1 VWRLARR
8 VVIYGALA
16 FILLILG
23 LFTLL
28 HTPWFKHY
36 ARDFVV
42 RQSHSLLEGD
52 LSIGNL
58 DGNFLS
64 GLVLDDV
71 VIRQG
76 GTTPVR
82 IRKLGVH
89 YSVSQIARGNAILI
103 DRLEIQG
110 LTLSVARLP
119 SGGLNIGSLFKKR
132 APSGKPRRTID
143 IRQIQL
149 DDADLIFNDAWGP
162 SWMRLPRHVTHLTST
177 LGFLWREGRFDFPI
191 GALRVKAPSGI
202 LGAQLYR
209 RRVHR
214 HRRLVCPQRRAPIGW
229 HRHELRH
236 GVQEV
241 GLRR

>member
-1 VWRLARR
+1 MRVWRLARR

-16 FILLILG
+16 FTLLILG

-52 LSIGNL
+52 LSIGKL

-76 GTTPVR
+76 EATPVR
-82 IRKLGVH
+82 IRRLGVH

-119 SGGLNIGSLFKKR
+119 SGGLNIGSLFRKR
-132 APSGKPRRTID
+132 APSGKPRRTVD

-149 DDADLIFNDAWGP
+149 DDADF
-162 SWMRLPRHVTHLTST
+162 
-177 LGFLWREGRFDFPI
+177 F
-191 GALRVKAPSGI
+191 
-202 LGAQLYR
+202 GAQLFDQLF
-209 RRVHR
+209 RVDVHDFFR
-214 HRRLVCPQRRAPIGW
+214 KDFVQFLSVCNALLVRFEFIWQ
-229 HRHELRH
+229 LQ
-236 GVQEV
+236 VQSLHQLIKLFV
-241 GLRR
+241 TSHHQ